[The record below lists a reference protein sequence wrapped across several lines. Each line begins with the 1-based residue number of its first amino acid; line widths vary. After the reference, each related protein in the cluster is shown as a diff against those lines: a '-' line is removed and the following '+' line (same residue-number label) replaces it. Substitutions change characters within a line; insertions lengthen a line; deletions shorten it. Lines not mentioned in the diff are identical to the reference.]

1 MLTFYYAPNTC
12 ALASHIALEEAGAE
26 YTARRM
32 SFAEE
37 DQKKPDYLAIN
48 PKARVPALV
57 TERGVLTE
65 TPAILIYLCQLYPA
79 AGMAPLDDPFDL
91 ARVQSFNS
99 YLCSTV
105 HVAHAHRVR
114 GHRWA
119 NDPAAIADMRA
130 KVPQSVGECF
140 GLIESEMFVGPWVMG
155 ERCTIS
161 DFYLFTLTQWLAGDG
176 IDITTLPQI
185 SDHHERLSARPS
197 VVKALGQ
204 ELA

>member
-1 MLTFYYAPNTC
+1 M
-12 ALASHIALEEAGAE
+12 
-26 YTARRM
+26 
-32 SFAEE
+32 
-37 DQKKPDYLAIN
+37 
-48 PKARVPALV
+48 
-57 TERGVLTE
+57 
-65 TPAILIYLCQLYPA
+65 
-79 AGMAPLDDPFDL
+79 
-91 ARVQSFNS
+91 
-99 YLCSTV
+99 
-105 HVAHAHRVR
+105 R

-176 IDITTLPQI
+176 IDIAALPKI
-185 SDHHERLSARPS
+185 SDHHERLSKRPS
-197 VVKALGQ
+197 VVKALSQ